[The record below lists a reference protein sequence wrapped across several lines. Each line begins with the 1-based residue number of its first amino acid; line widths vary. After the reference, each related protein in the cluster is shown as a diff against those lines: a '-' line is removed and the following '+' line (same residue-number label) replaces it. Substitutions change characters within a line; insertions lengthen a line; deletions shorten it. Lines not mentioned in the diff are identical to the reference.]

1 MESEALKQESNS
13 SDNNNPL
20 KKDNQKPHKKRYWRG
35 YQKKKK
41 FSNPI
46 KEEQSLDSKNIEST
60 TDTTDANTT
69 KLSNENTIQGKNR
82 TKRHKRQ
89 RFSKN
94 KVKTNENANAET
106 NQPISK
112 DTTKRILINTSY
124 PIEDRVAIVEGNNL
138 IDFYVESHTRQQLK
152 GNIYKGVVVSILPS
166 VQAVFVDF
174 GQSKNGF
181 LQFREIMPSLY
192 EDKITDKGRPS
203 IQSVISKGQ
212 ELLVQVDKDEH
223 DNKGATLTTY
233 ISLAGRYVVMLPGQQ
248 KIGISRKIE
257 NRQDRDKL
265 KEIFNSLNLPKGM
278 GFILRTACN
287 DSIEK
292 ELNLDLKY
300 LTKLWQTIKKD
311 AEKIKGPAL
320 IYKEHDLAL
329 KTVRDYLTTDTE
341 EIITDTKESFTAIKS
356 FIKKIIPG
364 RSFNVI
370 YYKEQKPL
378 FSQYDIET
386 QIEQLN
392 EPIVSL
398 PSRGYLIIN
407 KTEALT
413 AIDVNSGKGKKEDN
427 IEATAFNTNLEA
439 VLEIARQIRLRDIG
453 GLIVID
459 FIDMQSSKNKKVIEQ
474 KMSEALNLDRA
485 NTEIAPLS
493 KFCILEMTRERIR
506 PSFAENTTT
515 KCLHCSGQGFIKSD
529 TASALKVLREL
540 HSKLSIDNYSSITCK
555 VSVEVANIILNQ
567 MRQNI
572 TNLEKNFGVKIFI
585 IADKTLSNS
594 NSIFEASS
602 I

>member
-1 MESEALKQESNS
+1 MASEELKQEQNTQDNDNS
-13 SDNNNPL
+13 LTNNTS
-20 KKDNQKPHKKRYWRG
+20 KPKKKRYWRG

-41 FSNPI
+41 FSKPP
-46 KEEQSLDSKNIEST
+46 KEEIVLDSNKTEI
-60 TDTTDANTT
+60 
-69 KLSNENTIQGKNR
+69 LSEITEQTEISKTPPTEIQHTTIQNEVK
-82 TKRHKRQ
+82 HKKQ
-89 RFSKN
+89 RFKKN
-94 KVKTNENANAET
+94 KSDLKETTQSTNNSPTA
-106 NQPISK
+106 Q

-124 PIEDRVAIVEGNNL
+124 PIEDRVAIIEGNNL
-138 IDFYVESHTRQQLK
+138 VDFYVDSHNRQQLK

-192 EDKITDKGRPS
+192 EDKINNKQKPS

-248 KIGISRKIE
+248 RIGISRKIE
-257 NRQDRDKL
+257 NRHDRDNL

-311 AEKIKGPAL
+311 ADSVKAPAL

-341 EIITDTKESFTAIKS
+341 EIITDTRDSYNSIKS

-370 YYKEQKPL
+370 YHKDKKPL
-378 FSQYDIET
+378 FSLYDIET
-386 QIEQLN
+386 QIERLN
-392 EPIVSL
+392 DPIVSL
-398 PSRGYLIIN
+398 SSRGYLVIN

-413 AIDVNSGKGKKEDN
+413 AIDVNSGRGKKEDN

-439 VLEIARQIRLRDIG
+439 VSEIARQIKLRDIG

-459 FIDMQSSKNKKVIEQ
+459 FIDMQSSKNRKIIEQ
-474 KMSEALNLDRA
+474 KMSEALNLDKA
-485 NTEIAPLS
+485 NTEMAPLS

-506 PSFAENTTT
+506 PSFAEATTT
-515 KCLHCSGQGFIKSD
+515 KCLNCSGQGFIKSD
-529 TASALKVLREL
+529 TALALKVLREI
-540 HSKLSIDNYSSITCK
+540 HTKLSIDSYSSINCK
-555 VSVEVANIILNQ
+555 VPLEVANILLNQ
-567 MRQNI
+567 MRHNI
-572 TNLEKNFGVKIFI
+572 THLEKTFDVKIFI
-585 IADKTLSNS
+585 IADKNMSNGNFLIETS
-594 NSIFEASS
+594 
-602 I
+602 